1 MKSTAS
7 TLPCRFARRAA
18 AGACLAAALAALT
31 AAAPAQAAD
40 TYTQTRH
47 PIVLVH
53 GLFGFDAVGPF
64 EYFHGIASALR
75 AGGATVYVTQQS
87 AANASE
93 VRGEQLLAELRRL
106 KAAYGHAKFNLV
118 GHSHGGHTIRYVAAV
133 APELVASVTTVGT
146 PHAGSPVADA
156 VKSGT
161 GVTGTTATVSA
172 LVNGFAGVIS
182 LLSGSPKL
190 PQNSEAAM
198 NSLTT
203 AGSAAFTQR
212 FPQGR
217 PTTSCGSGPELVNGV
232 RYYSA
237 SGTAVLTNVLD
248 ASDAFLGLSSLA
260 FRGAANDGLVG
271 RCSSRW
277 GTVLRDDY
285 PWNHLDEV
293 NQAFGLRGL
302 FTPDPVAFYRTQA
315 NRLKLTGL

>member
-1 MKSTAS
+1 MKR
-7 TLPCRFARRAA
+7 RFVRGALAL
-18 AGACLAAALAALT
+18 ACLAT
-31 AAAPAQAAD
+31 AAALPLSAQAD

-53 GLFGFDAVGPF
+53 GLFGFDAVGPVN
-64 EYFHGIASALR
+64 YWYGIPSALR
-75 AGGATVYVTQQS
+75 SGGARVYVPQQS

-106 KAAYGHAKFNLV
+106 KAAYGHQKFNLI
-118 GHSHGGHTIRYVAAV
+118 GHSHGGHTVRYVAAV
-133 APELVASVTTVGT
+133 APDLVASVTTMGT
-146 PHAGSPVADA
+146 PHLGSPVADA
-156 VKSGT
+156 IQAGT

-172 LVNGFAGVIS
+172 LINGFASVIS
-182 LLSGSPKL
+182 LLSGAPGL

-198 NSLTT
+198 ISLTT
-203 AGSAAFTQR
+203 QGSAAFNQR

-217 PTTSCGSGPELVNGV
+217 PTSHCGQGPASVNGV

-237 SGTAVLTNVLD
+237 SGTSVITNVLD
-248 ASDAFLGLSSLA
+248 PLDGFLGLSSLA
-260 FRGAANDGLVG
+260 FWGQANDGLVG

-277 GTVLRDDY
+277 GTVLRDNY

-293 NQAFGLRGL
+293 NQSFGLRGL

-315 NRLKLTGL
+315 NRLKQAGL

>member
-1 MKSTAS
+1 VKR
-7 TLPCRFARRAA
+7 RFVRGALAL
-18 AGACLAAALAALT
+18 ACLAT
-31 AAAPAQAAD
+31 AAALPLSAQAD

-53 GLFGFDAVGPF
+53 GLFGFDAVGPIN
-64 EYFHGIASALR
+64 YWYGIPSALR
-75 AGGATVYVTQQS
+75 SGGARVYVPQQS

-106 KAAYGHAKFNLV
+106 KAAHGHQKFNLI

-133 APELVASVTTVGT
+133 APDLVASVTTVGT
-146 PHAGSPVADA
+146 PHLGSPVADVIRA
-156 VKSGT
+156 GT
-161 GVTGTTATVSA
+161 GVTGTTATLTA
-172 LVNGFAGVIS
+172 LVNGFANVIS
-182 LLSGSPKL
+182 VLSGSPGL

-198 NSLTT
+198 ISLTT
-203 AGSAAFTQR
+203 QGSAAFNQR

-217 PTTSCGSGPELVNGV
+217 PTSYCGTGPASVNGV

-237 SGTAVLTNVLD
+237 SGNSVLTNVLD
-248 ASDAFLGLSSLA
+248 PLDGFLGLSSLA
-260 FRGAANDGLVG
+260 FWGQDNDGLVG

-277 GTVLRDDY
+277 GTVLRDNY

-315 NRLKLTGL
+315 NRLKQAGL